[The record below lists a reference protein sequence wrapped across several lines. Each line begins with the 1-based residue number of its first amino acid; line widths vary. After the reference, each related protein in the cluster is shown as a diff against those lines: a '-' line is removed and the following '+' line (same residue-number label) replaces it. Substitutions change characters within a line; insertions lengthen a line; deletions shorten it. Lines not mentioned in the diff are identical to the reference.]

1 VLHLE
6 SYFDIN
12 DLKKY
17 PSEFGINKT
26 LNQLVDSITIGQ
38 DVLILP
44 KETIDTIMELSKS
57 SLNDFDS
64 DKFTDNVS

>member
-12 DLKKY
+12 DLKRY
-17 PSEFGINKT
+17 PSEFGINNT
-26 LNQLVDSITIGQ
+26 LNQLVDSISIPKG
-38 DVLILP
+38 VVILP
-44 KETIDTIMELSKS
+44 VETVDKIRDLSKS
-57 SLNDFDS
+57 SLNNFDS